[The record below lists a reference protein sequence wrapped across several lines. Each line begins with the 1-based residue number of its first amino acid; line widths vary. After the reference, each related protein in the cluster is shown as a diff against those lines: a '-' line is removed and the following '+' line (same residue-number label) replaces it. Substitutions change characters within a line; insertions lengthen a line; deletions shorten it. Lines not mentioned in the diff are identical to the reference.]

1 MHTRIHHFSGLLL
14 AVVLFGITSIST
26 AREIA
31 GVNIPEQVEL
41 SAGGDKLLLNGAGI
55 RSKFFVKVY
64 VGALYLPAK
73 ETAADKIIAAATAR
87 RVSMHVL
94 YDEVSKEKLTGGWT
108 DGFENNHSR
117 EEFEKLKPR
126 LEQFNQLF
134 TAVRRG
140 DVVFIDYLP
149 AQGIRVTINGEI
161 KGSVAGEDFARAVFK
176 VWLGEQPADDALKQ
190 GMLGHE

>member
-176 VWLGEQPADDALKQ
+176 VWLGEHPADDALKQ